1 MRSIMENLE
10 ILLSWQEKA
19 MKIIRKSK
27 GKKYPMDERVLIADI
42 LAGR

>member
-1 MRSIMENLE
+1 MIGKNDVLLILGKGHEDYQE
-10 ILLSWQEKA
+10 I
-19 MKIIRKSK
+19 K